1 VPVTSEQFQPTLLT
15 PAQPQP
21 AETPAGRKARAA
33 PTDPDRVG
41 VVLIHGIGTQAAA
54 ETFLDW
60 TRPLVE
66 LLADWRREHGF
77 DVDPVRRSQFSFNG
91 ASLPFLELDIPAYA
105 ERAAQ
110 TWVFTEAWWASQL
123 RAPSVGTVTSYL
135 RHGLPR
141 ILQGIRAGYDVRE
154 DAWTERV
161 RAELAT
167 RQAPTAGPAGA
178 SGATAGALEGSAN
191 EQREQAVL
199 IEQALEG
206 SRGWAWIRV
215 LDWIQKWLTI
225 LAIGPALVLGTVVLA
240 IYAPLRAVP
249 IKPLRDLALLRQTD
263 NFLVQWV
270 GDLPTL
276 LSDPVQSANVRARTV
291 EAIDGLIADGCGRIV
306 LVAHSGGAIVS
317 YTTLLDPVYA
327 TRAVDKLVTLGQGL
341 GLAWHL
347 EERTRLLDK
356 GNRLAGDLGE
366 ARPALLWYDFWASY
380 DPAPGGPLKHPR
392 DVPLPVTSRPI
403 TNRMSIL
410 EDHGS
415 YWDNDEG
422 FLIPLIRHLD
432 TAGSRP
438 EESPGSRFFPDSGHR
453 AALIQRRRE
462 RVGVLALWR
471 WLAVLAGAT
480 PIVVGTLVS
489 PAGGGPSGV
498 GRALTEFWAT
508 VPGHEILSIPIDWVA
523 GLVHGPDWLHALGV
537 WGLGVGLLALFFL
550 VVGLVGFRWW
560 AGWDA
565 GERRIAHTSVLQ
577 AIDRRRPIAIW
588 IALVVGTALLSVL
601 VTAALLR

>member
-15 PAQPQP
+15 PARPQP
-21 AETPAGRKARAA
+21 AETRAGRKARAA

-60 TRPLVE
+60 TRPIVD
-66 LLADWRREHGF
+66 LLADWRREHAF

-91 ASLPFLELDIPAYA
+91 GSLPFLEIDIPEVA
-105 ERAAQ
+105 EHPAQ

-123 RAPSVGTVTSYL
+123 RAPSLGTVTSYL

-141 ILQGIRAGYDVRE
+141 ILQGIRAGYDIRE

-161 RAELAT
+161 RTELAT
-167 RQAPTAGPAGA
+167 RQTPTGE
-178 SGATAGALEGSAN
+178 TAGALQGSVD
-191 EQREQAVL
+191 EQRAQSEL
-199 IEQALEG
+199 IERTLKA
-206 SRGWAWIRV
+206 SRRWAWIRV
-215 LDWIQKWLTI
+215 LDSIQKWLTI
-225 LAIGPALVLGTVVLA
+225 LAIGPALVLGTVLLA
-240 IYAPLRAVP
+240 IYAPLRGVP
-249 IKPLRDLALLRQTD
+249 IKPLRDFGLLRQAD

-276 LSDPVQSANVRARTV
+276 LGDPVQAANVRARTV
-291 EAIDGLIADGCGRIV
+291 EAIDGLVAEGCGRIV

-327 TRAVDKLVTLGQGL
+327 TRTVDKLVTLGQGL

-347 EERTRLLDK
+347 EDRTHLLDK
-356 GNRLAGDLGE
+356 GNRLAGDLAE
-366 ARPALLWYDFWASY
+366 ARPTLLWYDFWASY
-380 DPAPGGPLKHPR
+380 DPAPGGPLRHPR

-422 FLIPLIRHLD
+422 FVIPLIRHLD
-432 TAGSRP
+432 TAVSRP
-438 EESPGSRFFPDSGHR
+438 EDAPGSRFFPDSGHR
-453 AALIQRRRE
+453 AALIERRRE

-471 WLAVLAGAT
+471 WLAVLGGAI
-480 PIVVGTLVS
+480 PIVLGTLFA
-489 PAGGGPSGV
+489 PAGGGPTGI
-498 GRALTEFWAT
+498 GRAITEFWAT
-508 VPGHEILSIPIDWVA
+508 VPGHEILSVPIDWVA
-523 GLVHGPDWLHALGV
+523 GIVHGPAWLQIVGEWILGIGLIALLFLIVGTI
-537 WGLGVGLLALFFL
+537 GL
-550 VVGLVGFRWW
+550 RWW

-565 GERRIAHTSVLQ
+565 RERSIAHSTVFQ
-577 AIDRRRPIAIW
+577 PIDRRLPISTWA
-588 IALVVGTALLSVL
+588 ALLVGTAVL
-601 VTAALLR
+601 AAAVTWALLH